1 MSTPVKVHM
10 YIVLTMSWPVFWVVL
25 VASKGFVTPTKVL
38 ELPVSIRSV
47 TRQRR

>member
-1 MSTPVKVHM
+1 M